1 MPGVSR
7 NAGTDSAGGAIIQG
21 SPDVFTNGD
30 PTVRV
35 GDAVAGHG
43 PGSHAGPVMAAGSGN
58 VFTNGISTVRAGD
71 PATCGD
77 LATGSSD
84 VFAGDDIDQDIPSVR
99 GVVDLDEEDATDP
112 GSGAAKFQAL
122 VDSGVVSQRE
132 ATVNA
137 YEPTGKTDVEPAVPP
152 PALTKDCGDIH
163 TIFNPSPESGLSAPT
178 GDEIDSIVLT
188 SRYTVGKLTR
198 KPGVIFDNALRSGTG
213 GLSVEQIVCNLKLLA
228 LNCIEPIQAQYPN
241 ALVTNTWRPYQGNP
255 RSQHPKGQA
264 ADIQFRGVKKSDYYD
279 IAQWIKS
286 NISFD
291 QLLLEYKTTGSGL
304 PWIHISF
311 SESGSRAQVLTLL
324 NNKTYSQGLTQLA

>member
-7 NAGTDSAGGAIIQG
+7 DAGTDSAGGPIIQG
-21 SPDVFTNGD
+21 SPDVYTNND

-35 GDAVAGHG
+35 GDAVQGHA
-43 PGSHAGPVMAAGSGN
+43 PGIHAAPVMAAGSGN
-58 VFTNGISTVRAGD
+58 VFTNNIATVRAGD

-77 LATGSSD
+77 LATGSGD

-99 GVVDLDEEDATDP
+99 VVVDADEQDVTDP
-112 GSGAAKFQAL
+112 GTGAAVFQAA
-122 VDSGVVSQRE
+122 VDNGTISQRE

-137 YEPTGKTDVEPAVPP
+137 YEPTGKTDATPASPSAP
-152 PALTKDCGDIH
+152 LSKDCGDIESIFTGPTPPSGDDIDKVVLQGSY
-163 TIFNPSPESGLSAPT
+163 TIGS
-178 GDEIDSIVLT
+178 
-188 SRYTVGKLTR
+188 LTR
-198 KPGVIFDNALRSGTG
+198 KPSVVFDNPLRSSTG
-213 GLSVEQIVCNLKLLA
+213 GLTVAEIACNLKLL
-228 LNCIEPIQAQYPN
+228 LINCIIPIKNKYPN

-264 ADIQFRGVKKSDYYD
+264 ADIQFRGVSKAAYYD
-279 IAQWIKS
+279 IAQWIKD
-286 NISFD
+286 NISYD

-311 SESGSRAQVLTLL
+311 DKDKSRAQVLTLL